1 MAMLRMTLLTLVV
14 ATMQSTQGGTVES
27 RERRSVELLGEIV
40 GSIFNLVG
48 VAAESLD
55 EFTTKK
61 KKNIAPIVETVI
73 DIKNTLTD
81 TPFAKSVART
91 GLQTARVLPDIIGNT
106 AVVVSDLIKLKLSLL
121 KSLSGLIS
129 RHKSARMKT
138 QSSGEALP

>member
-1 MAMLRMTLLTLVV
+1 M
-14 ATMQSTQGGTVES
+14 
-27 RERRSVELLGEIV
+27 
-40 GSIFNLVG
+40 VG

-106 AVVVSDLIKLKLSLL
+106 AVVVSDLIKVRQTTRWNKKRLAAVFS
-121 KSLSGLIS
+121 
-129 RHKSARMKT
+129 
-138 QSSGEALP
+138 QLPSIGM